1 VSVYHTVQVIFGY
14 FITKFSHI
22 IYLTDQ
28 CSNLSVIDHTIKI
41 IKGLMTSVRIL
52 ISMHPSNVWFC

>member
-14 FITKFSHI
+14 FITKFLHI
-22 IYLTDQ
+22 IHLTDQ
-28 CSNLSVIDHTIKI
+28 CSNLSVIDHAIKV
-41 IKGLMTSVRIL
+41 IKGLMTSVRIW